1 MNCEMI
7 RPAVKVLI
15 VYICVRE
22 NPLLVSHAGHFV
34 DSYRCHPP
42 GYEHRLVVVCNGGA
56 LSMHNRAIFNPIPHY
71 MLHRPNDLGWDISTY
86 MEMADTF
93 LDYDLQVC
101 LGESV
106 YFNREGWLRR
116 TVECYQQYGPG
127 MYGYFS
133 SFLVRPHL
141 NTTAFAVSP
150 KYLSEYQPSP
160 RDQKGRYDFEH
171 GPDALWRR
179 VAADG
184 GQARLVTWDGCW
196 EPRDWRTPDNILWRG
211 TQENCL
217 MRCNHL
223 DKFDAAS
230 PLTKQR
236 WSVNADTWSN
246 KPHLMLQVT
255 Q

>member
-1 MNCEMI
+1 VKCEMI

-15 VYICVRE
+15 VYVAVRD

-42 GYEHRLVVVCNGGA
+42 GYEHRLVVVCNGGM
-56 LSMHNRAIFNPIPHY
+56 LSEKNAAIFAPIDHE
-71 MLHRPNDLGWDISTY
+71 MNRRENDAGWDVSAY
-86 MEMADTF
+86 MDTATDF
-93 LDYDLQVC
+93 PGYDLQVC

-106 YFNREGWLRR
+106 YFNREGWLKR

-150 KYLSEYQPSP
+150 RYLREYQPRP

-171 GPDALWRR
+171 GPDAMWRR
-179 VAADG
+179 VAAHG

-196 EPRDWRTPDNILWRG
+196 EPRDWRKPKDILWRG
-211 TQENCL
+211 DQSNCL
-217 MRCNHL
+217 MACNHTE
-223 DKFDAAS
+223 KFNAAS
-230 PLTKQR
+230 PVTKQR
-236 WSVNADTWSN
+236 WSLNADTLTN
-246 KPHLMLQVT
+246 KPTFMLQVT
-255 Q
+255 K